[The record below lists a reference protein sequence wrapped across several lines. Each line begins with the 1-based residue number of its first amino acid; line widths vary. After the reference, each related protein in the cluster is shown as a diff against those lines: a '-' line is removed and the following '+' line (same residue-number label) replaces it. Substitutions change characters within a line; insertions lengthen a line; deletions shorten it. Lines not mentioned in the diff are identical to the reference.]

1 MQGKVF
7 KIGFRSILKESV
19 ISYLESFLKKKKFQT
34 VKIFI
39 PKKNCIYAFFL
50 MEAPEY
56 TAIIKIN

>member
-19 ISYLESFLKKKKFQT
+19 ISYMESFLKKKFQT

-50 MEAPEY
+50 IEAPEY